1 MLMTDDTL
9 ITLLYVLVDD
19 WFKAVGHKLVASRPG
34 PKPRCSD
41 SEVLTVMLARE
52 WLGARP
58 ERAFL
63 AWLRA
68 NQPRLFPHLP
78 DDGGFNKRARSLW
91 RLLDAFRT
99 WLVAELDTSVGV
111 VDTTPVPVVKLAR
124 ATIRKVFRGEDG
136 AGRGFS
142 VVHKALSYGYKL
154 VLLNTLEGVPVLA
167 ALVPADVDDREA
179 GIWLLEGGG
188 PGLRLADKGFQR
200 EELFQEL
207 RREGQRLLVPPK
219 RNSRRQPWPP
229 QIQAW
234 IGRLRRRV
242 ESAISILK
250 RCYRLEEHGAK
261 TLSGLAA
268 RVVAKLLALT
278 LRRQGLVMV

>member
-1 MLMTDDTL
+1 MTDDTL
-9 ITLLYVLVDD
+9 ITILYVLVDD
-19 WFKAVGHKLVASRPG
+19 WFKMAGHKLVASRPG
-34 PKPRCSD
+34 PKPRCTD

-68 NQPRLFPHLP
+68 NHPALFPHLP
-78 DDGGFNKRARSLW
+78 DDGGFNRRARSLW

-99 WLVAELDTSVGV
+99 WLVAGLDTSVGV
-111 VDTTPVPVVKLAR
+111 IDTTPVPVVKLAR
-124 ATIRKVFRGEDG
+124 ATKRKVFRGEDG

-142 VVHKALSYGYKL
+142 VVHKAVYYGYKL
-154 VLLNTLEGVPVLA
+154 VLLNTLGGVPVRA

-179 GIWLLEGGG
+179 ARWLLEGGG
-188 PGLRLADKGFQR
+188 PGLRLADKGFQS
-200 EELFQEL
+200 EELAQEL
-207 RREGQRLLVPPK
+207 WEKGQRLLVPPK
-219 RNSRRQPWPP
+219 RNSRRRPLWPP
-229 QIQAW
+229 RFQAL
-234 IGRLRRRV
+234 IGGLRRRV
-242 ESAISILK
+242 ESAVAILK
-250 RCYRLEEHGAK
+250 GCYRLEEHGAK

-278 LRRQGLVMV
+278 LRRQGLVTI